1 MFDADRDLFERSR
14 AYVEST
20 CTPRELLAAASGV
33 DEATLQGLEEAGG
46 MPAAT
51 YTLFDGAIRSAIRE
65 LGEPPQ
71 QGGRAFYAPAVI
83 AWLRRAALLDAD
95 ALRTWFGESFEAALL
110 AQAPDARVHGWA
122 RLFTTDGAVDRDA
135 LAAEV
140 QSLNADWMNGGWAVC
155 LRRWN
160 GYHVVTKDLERARIG
175 TITAD
180 GTRDTL
186 SAAERLALQDAIE
199 SLDAV
204 MLSFAPFERP
214 HGTPGLYID
223 AMRERYAV

>member
-33 DEATLQGLEEAGG
+33 DEATLHRLEQAGG
-46 MPAAT
+46 MPAPT

-65 LGEPPQ
+65 LGQLPKH
-71 QGGRAFYAPAVI
+71 GGRAFYAPAVI

-95 ALRTWFGESFEAALL
+95 ALQTWFGESFEAALL
-110 AQAPDARVHGWA
+110 AQAADACVHGWA
-122 RLFTTDGAVDRDA
+122 RLFASDGSLDHDA

-140 QSLNADWMNGGWAVC
+140 QSLHADWLNGGWAVC

-160 GYHVVTKDLERARIG
+160 GHHVVTKDLERARIG
-175 TITAD
+175 AITAD
-180 GTRDTL
+180 GAHETL
-186 SAAERLALQDAIE
+186 SARERLALQDAIE
-199 SLDAV
+199 RLDAV
-204 MLSFAPFERP
+204 ILPFAPYERP
-214 HGTPGLYID
+214 HGTPGLFID
-223 AMRERYAV
+223 RMRERYGV